1 MNRETAIVTNPDG
14 AQRWR
19 YVGGKIG
26 QQKPGGLSL
35 LEVLIVIAIISL
47 LVTMLIPAVQAARES
62 ARRAQCVNQLRQVA
76 VALINFESARQHF
89 PSGSISR
96 AYAADRATPHTFFRW
111 SALAQVTPYLEQS
124 AALAALDLSV
134 PLYGRNFQVFEQ
146 NRTAVA
152 QVIPDFLCP
161 SDEQRP
167 VSVGFGPTNYAVCA
181 GSGIGGGSPL
191 DADGV
196 FFTNSAVRPRQIKDG
211 LSRTAGVSESI
222 LGRDVPRTLPR
233 ERGDA
238 RYAYVFARATPLTES
253 SCRDS
258 AFWNYADL
266 RGFAWVNGEFRS
278 ALYNHYWSPNSPEF
292 DCVSA
297 LTAGSPAV
305 IYSAFGWRTARSLHP
320 GGVNLAM
327 LDASVQFVENSI
339 DPSVWRALSTRA
351 GRDAPPR

>member
-1 MNRETAIVTNPDG
+1 
-14 AQRWR
+14 
-19 YVGGKIG
+19 
-26 QQKPGGLSL
+26 LSL

-47 LVTMLIPAVQAARES
+47 LVAILIPAVQAARES

-96 AYAADRATPHTFFRW
+96 AYAADRTTPHTFYRW

-124 AALAALDLSV
+124 VAYGGLDLSV
-134 PLYGRNFQVFEQ
+134 PLYGRNFQVFPQ
-146 NRTAVA
+146 NLAGVA
-152 QVIPDFLCP
+152 LVVPDFLCP
-161 SDEQRP
+161 SDQQRA
-167 VSVGFGPTNYAVCA
+167 VSAGFGPTNYAVCA

-196 FFTNSAVRPRQIKDG
+196 FYTNSAVRSRQIKDG
-211 LSRTAGVSESI
+211 LSRTAAVSESI
-222 LGRDVPRTLPR
+222 LGRELPR
-233 ERGDA
+233 ITPRESADP
-238 RYAYVFARATPLTES
+238 RYAYVFARSAPLTES

-258 AFWNYADL
+258 AFWNYTDL

-278 ALYNHYWSPNSPEF
+278 ALYNHHQGPNSPEF

-327 LDASVQFVENSI
+327 LDASVQFVDNSI
-339 DPSVWRALSTRA
+339 APSVWRALSTRA
-351 GRDAPPR
+351 GRDAPLRP